1 MANPVQFLQQVRQE
15 AGKVSWPSRRETL
28 ITTAMVFVFVVV
40 SALFFLGVD
49 QLIALAV
56 SYMLGFGR

>member
-28 ITTAMVFVFVVV
+28 ITTGMVFLFVLVT
-40 SALFFLGVD
+40 SLFFLGVD
-49 QLIALAV
+49 QLIAMAV
-56 SYMLGFGR
+56 SRILGLGR

>member
-28 ITTAMVFVFVVV
+28 ITTAMVFVFVLF
-40 SALFFLGVD
+40 SSLFFLGVD
-49 QLIALAV
+49 QLIAWIV
-56 SYMLGFGR
+56 STVLGFGR